1 MTLILTSYKM
11 VGQAHVTKILN
22 HIKQGKEHYPELV
35 VGYDMVN
42 EEEFTPLISAFMP
55 SILGAQRTA
64 GVTQNMAT
72 FFHAGET
79 HDRTITN
86 MHDAVLLNS
95 KRLGHGFQLALFPN
109 LLQEIPWN
117 LKISNLTP
125 KRSPEGLPEAIP
137 THQLASAGCA

>member
-35 VGYDMVN
+35 AGYDMVN
-42 EEEFTPLISAFMP
+42 EEEFTPLISEFMP
-55 SILGAQRTA
+55 SILGAQRTV

-109 LLQEIPWN
+109 LF
-117 LKISNLTP
+117 
-125 KRSPEGLPEAIP
+125 KRLSGGTFASRHARCQTWCSATLWTCAI
-137 THQLASAGCA
+137 TRCAT